1 MKWIVITPPQ
11 FLPNEATFINLMFT
25 HGLDVL
31 HLRKPHASA
40 TDCEQLLQQIDSQW
54 LPQVV
59 VHDHFDLC
67 RQYGLMGVHLNQR
80 NPQPPIQHQGSI
92 SRSCHSLSE
101 VKQYSATCQYVTL
114 SPIFN
119 SISKQ
124 GYQAAFSQQAL
135 TEATQQGIVN
145 DKVIALGGISLG
157 TFRGCMATHQRQK
170 YRQVSVQIATS
181 INLTGMYKNR
191 SAKTINQ
198 SFMSLLHLFS

>member
-67 RQYGLMGVHLNQR
+67 RQYELMGVHLNQR

-145 DKVIALGGISLG
+145 DKVIALGGISLDNIAIIKQYG
-157 TFRGCMATHQRQK
+157 FGGAALLGDVWQRINDK
-170 YRQVSVQIATS
+170 NIDRYLCKLRQALI
-181 INLTGMYKNR
+181 
-191 SAKTINQ
+191 
-198 SFMSLLHLFS
+198 